1 MSLPR
6 TVAVVT
12 LVASLG
18 GNAFFAQALSRR
30 SRSPA
35 EPEAAAEEEA
45 AAPARPQAPA
55 PRPPARSAAV
65 AGSVT
70 LPQASC
76 AAQLAS
82 LQASMAEKSE
92 TLRGLLPPE
101 PLFARGEPN
110 PEAERL
116 VGPIVAQALARGG
129 ATEKGLSVACKDV
142 ACKAAFVAPASI
154 DDDAW
159 DQVVASNSEL
169 QGWTQQFTL
178 GPATPAGEAGGKP
191 LVQRSLFFKLNG
203 PRAVAAQAALA
214 PAKAGR

>member
-6 TVAVVT
+6 TLALVT

-30 SRSPA
+30 SRPA
-35 EPEAAAEEEA
+35 EEPEAAAEEA
-45 AAPARPQAPA
+45 APTPAQVARPRPGPAPARTGVPVAPPQAA
-55 PRPPARSAAV
+55 
-65 AGSVT
+65 
-70 LPQASC
+70 C

-82 LQASMAEKSE
+82 LQESVAEKSE
-92 TLRGLLPPE
+92 ALRGLLPPE
-101 PLFARGEPN
+101 PLFARGQPN

-116 VGPIVAQALARGG
+116 MGAIVTQVLARGG
-129 ATEKGLSVACKDV
+129 AAEKGLTVECKDV
-142 ACKAAFVAPASI
+142 ACKAVFTAPASI

-159 DQVVASNSEL
+159 DQVLASNGDFQAWS
-169 QGWTQQFTL
+169 QQFTL

-191 LVQRSLFFKLNG
+191 LVQRSVFFKLNG

-214 PAKAGR
+214 PVKGGR